1 MHLLPATCYLAAATV
16 FCALMGATPAVAQD
30 VADSAP
36 YEKPADYSGTAL
48 QGGYIGQDGPPVA
61 PAGSVTSAQPV
72 TPSEEPP
79 SLPPVFGSV
88 KQADAPKNDVPPVA
102 DPCAEYADSYDGYNM
117 CQDRIKKIER
127 MREAKERRMGITPAP
142 APAPAPAATPED
154 SAKQAVEK
162 VEELEKKM
170 KEQEEAAAA
179 KKAAPT
185 TKKGIGDFK
194 RNPEKGESVFG
205 K

>member
-1 MHLLPATCYLAAATV
+1 
-16 FCALMGATPAVAQD
+16 
-30 VADSAP
+30 
-36 YEKPADYSGTAL
+36 
-48 QGGYIGQDGPPVA
+48 
-61 PAGSVTSAQPV
+61 
-72 TPSEEPP
+72 
-79 SLPPVFGSV
+79 
-88 KQADAPKNDVPPVA
+88 
-102 DPCAEYADSYDGYNM
+102 
-117 CQDRIKKIER
+117 
-127 MREAKERRMGITPAP
+127 MGITPAP

-154 SAKQAVEK
+154 TAKQAVEK